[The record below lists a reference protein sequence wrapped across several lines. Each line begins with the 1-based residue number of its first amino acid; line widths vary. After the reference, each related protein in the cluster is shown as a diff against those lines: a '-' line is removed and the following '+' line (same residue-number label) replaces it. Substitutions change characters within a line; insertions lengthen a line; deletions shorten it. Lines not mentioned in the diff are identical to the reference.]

1 MIYLALGAAALAFF
15 LWMGRTPKL
24 QRRLGAMR
32 IIGGMISLAV
42 FAAAAYLILRGGW
55 GAGLALLAAGATT
68 LLATRTPRPSGARQS
83 QASMPKPGVAEARQ
97 ILGVGPEATREEIQA
112 AYKRLIRMAHPDSG
126 GTAGLAA
133 QLNAAR
139 DRLLER

>member
-15 LWMGRTPKL
+15 LWLGRTPAL

-32 IIGGMISLAV
+32 IVGGMVSLAV
-42 FAAAAYLILRGGW
+42 FAGAAYLIIRGGW
-55 GAGLALLAAGATT
+55 GSGLVLLAVGFST
-68 LLATRTPRPSGARQS
+68 LMATRTPRPVGQGPA
-83 QASMPKPGVAEARQ
+83 APAMPKPGLAEARQ
-97 ILGVGPEATREEIQA
+97 ILGVGPNATREEIQA